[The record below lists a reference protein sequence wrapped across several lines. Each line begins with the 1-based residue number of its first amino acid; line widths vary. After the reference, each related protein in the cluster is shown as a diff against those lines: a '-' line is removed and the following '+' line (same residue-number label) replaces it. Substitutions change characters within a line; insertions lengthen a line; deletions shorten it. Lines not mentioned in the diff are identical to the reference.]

1 MFATPDLLALAERVR
16 PTAASR
22 TRLLP
27 VAGPLVALLPDGGL
41 RRGTAV
47 RCSSLG
53 LALALAAEASA
64 AGSWCG
70 TVGVEGLGAL
80 AAAGYGVDLGR
91 LVVVR
96 AAPGEWAVAV
106 ATLLD
111 GVDLVVVEP
120 PGHPRPAA
128 VRTLAARARDRGA
141 VLLVVGSQW
150 PAPVE
155 VALEMHPGR
164 WQGLGRG
171 TGRLEARR
179 VTVTASGRGRGAPTR
194 RGLWLPTAEGRGASR
209 DRGWRGRA
217 GATRFTVPHRAL
229 GGNLA
234 EALAQVR
241 WALGL
246 RTAPGL
252 IPSALARGPRALR
265 RVGGAAPRQAPASST
280 ICTFTF
286 CLVGAGTRIL

>member
-1 MFATPDLLALAERVR
+1 MFATPDLLALSERVR

-27 VAGPLVALLPDGGL
+27 VAGPLAALLSDGGL

-47 RCSSLG
+47 RCGSLG

-64 AGSWCG
+64 ARAWCG
-70 TVGVEGLGAL
+70 VVGVEDLGVL

-111 GVDLVVVEP
+111 GMDLVVLEP
-120 PGHPRPAA
+120 PRHPRPAA
-128 VRTLAARARDRGA
+128 VRTLDARARDRGA
-141 VLLVVGSQW
+141 VLLVVGPQW

-155 VALEMHPGR
+155 AAFEVRGH

-194 RGLWLPTAEGRGASR
+194 RELWLPTAEGRVA
-209 DRGWRGRA
+209 
-217 GATRFTVPHRAL
+217 
-229 GGNLA
+229 
-234 EALAQVR
+234 
-241 WALGL
+241 
-246 RTAPGL
+246 
-252 IPSALARGPRALR
+252 
-265 RVGGAAPRQAPASST
+265 
-280 ICTFTF
+280 
-286 CLVGAGTRIL
+286 